1 MKNKKLLFG
10 IIALIVVVA
19 AALLIWQPWKK
30 TSETVTPV
38 DTEKPVA
45 TEAPTETAPSANDG
59 GLTFTTGGTAG
70 TYYAYGN
77 VLAQYVAGN
86 SDVAMTAV
94 AGNGSAD
101 NIDKLDMQ
109 VAQLGFVQND
119 VAYYAHN
126 GIRIYEGDPVESFTA
141 IAALYTETFS

>member
-1 MKNKKLLFG
+1 MKKL
-10 IIALIVVVA
+10 IALLLSLMMVLSVT
-19 AALLIWQPWKK
+19 AALA
-30 TSETVTPV
+30 
-38 DTEKPVA
+38 D
-45 TEAPTETAPSANDG
+45 

-101 NIDKLDMQ
+101 NIDKLDME

-119 VAYYAHN
+119 VAYYAYN
-126 GIRIYEGDPVESFTA
+126 GIRIYEGDPVDSFTA
-141 IAALYTETFS
+141 IAALYTET

>member
-1 MKNKKLLFG
+1 MKKLFA
-10 IIALIVVVA
+10 IILSLALMLGLA
-19 AALLIWQPWKK
+19 SGAL
-30 TSETVTPV
+30 
-38 DTEKPVA
+38 A
-45 TEAPTETAPSANDG
+45 DG
-59 GLTFTTGGTAG
+59 ELTFTTGGTAG

-101 NIDKLDMQ
+101 NIDKLDME

-119 VAYYAHN
+119 EIGRAH
-126 GIRIYEGDPVESFTA
+126 V
-141 IAALYTETFS
+141 